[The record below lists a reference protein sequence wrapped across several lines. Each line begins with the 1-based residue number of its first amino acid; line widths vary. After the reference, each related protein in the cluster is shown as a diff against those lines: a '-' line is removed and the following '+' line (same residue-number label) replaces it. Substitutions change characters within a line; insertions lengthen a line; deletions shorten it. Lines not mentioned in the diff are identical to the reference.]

1 MECVSFGF
9 IQPRCPV
16 PRFNYI
22 GLLNQGG
29 EGVSGGSGFRL
40 AKILRL
46 FRIAKMLRLLR
57 LRRIVERYQKYLCV
71 RPLLMVGSVRL
82 RLFLVV

>member
-1 MECVSFGF
+1 M
-9 IQPRCPV
+9 
-16 PRFNYI
+16 NK
-22 GLLNQGG
+22 GG

-71 RPLLMVGSVRL
+71 RPLLMV
-82 RLFLVV
+82 